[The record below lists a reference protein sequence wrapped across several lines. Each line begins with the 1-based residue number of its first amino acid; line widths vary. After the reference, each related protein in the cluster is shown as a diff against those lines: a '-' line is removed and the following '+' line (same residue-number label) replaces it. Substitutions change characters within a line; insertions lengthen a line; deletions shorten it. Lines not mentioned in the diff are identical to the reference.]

1 MIPVQRVQAQGQLW
15 PGEPP
20 PPPLLWMLPGLCPLT
35 SAAPPPPLIVTSRA
49 PPMLRS
55 VARWQLLSSTSSS
68 ACEPFIP
75 LLRAAEPMVT
85 PFPLTSVQWEL
96 PSRPPMLGFQPSAG
110 VDLVPVFPPVYRTL
124 LPAHYGKAWHE
135 KRVPD
140 YKVYLNNTLALETT
154 WISPEEVGI
163 FQRQEKPRLMT
174 NQVAMSISR
183 PTAASRNFHTLL
195 LTPRRVSGCPVAIK
209 RVRSNKRMALAAAA
223 LMAMESDVT
232 QGPSASSAHPLHLL
246 SLSPIKIPIL
256 TTPNTG
262 SRSSWES
269 LLSPVLPAQI
279 TAVTSLSA
287 PSVTLVSGDWKD
299 QMAPE
304 KKLEVKKPSC
314 AGALVLRSDSTPE
327 DKAEDETFKVSMDID
342 SSPKDNRPV
351 ASTPVPGSPWCVVWT
366 GDDRVFFFNP
376 TMQLSVWEKPVDLK
390 DRGDLNKIIED
401 PPHKRKKDSLE
412 DGSNSPS
419 ADDDEDDDDDDDEED
434 HISKSKRNKLEEPT
448 DCITASGGNG
458 AEHCRTPNQMLLPL
472 ELRITHFRDMLLE
485 RGVSAFSSWEKELH
499 KIVFDPR
506 YLLLGPEERKQIFD
520 QFVKARIKEEYKE
533 RKSKLQHGKE
543 EFKKLLE
550 ESKITSRSTF
560 KEFSE
565 KYGRDPRFKQVPK
578 LKDQELLFSQFV
590 CGLKKRDKENRMR
603 LRKMR

>member
-1 MIPVQRVQAQGQLW
+1 MIPVQRVQAQAQVW
-15 PGEPP
+15 PGE
-20 PPPLLWMLPGLCPLT
+20 PPPLLWMLPGLCPLA
-35 SAAPPPPLIVTSRA
+35 AAPPPPLMVASRS
-49 PPMLRS
+49 P
-55 VARWQLLSSTSSS
+55 
-68 ACEPFIP
+68 P
-75 LLRAAEPMVT
+75 LLRAVSRWQLSAASCEPFLPLVRATEPVLT
-85 PFPLTSVQWEL
+85 PFPLAGVQWEL

-124 LPAHYGKAWHE
+124 LPPHYGKAWLE

-154 WISPEEVGI
+154 WISPEEVGL
-163 FQRQEKPRLMT
+163 FQRQEKPMMMT

-183 PTAASRNFHTLL
+183 PAAASRNFHTLL

-256 TTPNTG
+256 TPRNRG
-262 SRSSWES
+262 SRRAWAR

-279 TAVTSLSA
+279 TTVASLSA
-287 PSVTLVSGDWKD
+287 PSVTLVTRDWKD
-299 QMAPE
+299 QAAPE
-304 KKLEVKKPSC
+304 KKLEVKTPSC
-314 AGALVLRSDSTPE
+314 AGALVLRSESTPE
-327 DKAEDETFKVSMDID
+327 DKVEDEQFKVSMEID

-376 TMQLSVWEKPVDLK
+376 TMQLSVWDKPVDLK
-390 DRGDLNKIIED
+390 DRGDINKIIED
-401 PPHKRKKDSLE
+401 PPHKRKKDSLD
-412 DGSNSPS
+412 DGSNSAS
-419 ADDDEDDDDDDDEED
+419 SDDEDDDDEED
-434 HISKSKRNKLEEPT
+434 HISKSKRNKLEEPM
-448 DCITASGGNG
+448 DCVPASDENNT
-458 AEHCRTPNQMLLPL
+458 ERCKTSNQMVLPL

-485 RGVSAFSSWEKELH
+485 RGVSAFSTWEKELH

-533 RKSKLQHGKE
+533 RKSKLQQGKE
-543 EFKKLLE
+543 EFRKLLE
-550 ESKITSRSTF
+550 ESKITSKSTF

-565 KYGRDPRFKQVPK
+565 KYSRDPRFKQVPK
-578 LKDQELLFSQFV
+578 PKDQELLFSQFV
-590 CGLKKRDKENRMR
+590 SGLKKRDKENRMR

>member
-1 MIPVQRVQAQGQLW
+1 MIPVQRVQAQAQVW
-15 PGEPP
+15 PGE
-20 PPPLLWMLPGLCPLT
+20 PPPLLWMLPGLCPLA
-35 SAAPPPPLIVTSRA
+35 SAAPPPPILVASRA
-49 PPMLRS
+49 PPLLRAVS
-55 VARWQLLSSTSSS
+55 RWQLSSNS
-68 ACEPFIP
+68 CEPFLP
-75 LLRAAEPMVT
+75 LVRAAEPVVT
-85 PFPLTSVQWEL
+85 PFPLASVQWEL
-96 PSRPPMLGFQPSAG
+96 PSRPPMLSFQPSAG
-110 VDLVPVFPPVYRTL
+110 VDLVPVFPPLYRTL
-124 LPAHYGKAWHE
+124 LPPHYGKAWVE

-140 YKVYLNNTLALETT
+140 YKVYLNNSLALETT

-163 FQRQEKPRLMT
+163 FQRQEKPMLMT

-256 TTPNTG
+256 TSPSRG
-262 SRSSWES
+262 SRRAWES

-279 TAVTSLSA
+279 ATVTSLSA
-287 PSVTLVSGDWKD
+287 PGVTVVTGDWKD
-299 QMAPE
+299 QTAPE

-314 AGALVLRSDSTPE
+314 AGALVLHSDSTPE
-327 DKAEDETFKVSMDID
+327 DKVEDEQFKVSMDID
-342 SSPKDNRPV
+342 SSSKDNRPV

-412 DGSNSPS
+412 DGSNSVS
-419 ADDDEDDDDDDDEED
+419 ADDEDDEDDDEED

-448 DCITASGGNG
+448 DCVATSEENCG
-458 AEHCRTPNQMLLPL
+458 ERCRTSNQMVLPL
-472 ELRITHFRDMLLE
+472 ELRITHFREMLLE
-485 RGVSAFSSWEKELH
+485 RGVSAFSTWEKELH

-533 RKSKLQHGKE
+533 RKSKLQHAKE
-543 EFKKLLE
+543 EFRKLLE
-550 ESKITSRSTF
+550 ESKITSRSNF

-565 KYGRDPRFKQVPK
+565 KYGRDPRFKQVLK
-578 LKDQELLFSQFV
+578 QKDQELLFSQFV
-590 CGLKKRDKENRMR
+590 SGLKKRDKENRMR